1 MTQYARA
8 LGWFAF
14 YVLLV
19 VMPAIVAAVTDPITA
34 SRPALLEFSVGLGL
48 LAFSLILVQFALVSH
63 VKGSSRP
70 FGTDA
75 LVAFHGYMGL
85 LALAFVLLHPAL
97 LNLQG
102 LPLTTWLPTWR
113 RLSIF
118 RGAAGERL
126 KSVVLKCFLTAK
138 SCVLT
143 LISAGCG
150 GGSCRSRC

>member
-102 LPLTTWLPTWR
+102 LPLTTWLP
-113 RLSIF
+113 F
-118 RGAAGERL
+118 
-126 KSVVLKCFLTAK
+126 
-138 SCVLT
+138 
-143 LISAGCG
+143 
-150 GGSCRSRC
+150 GGSAAAVSGALALWGIVRTGGTCCCCMRRTIPRACHSVMSSRRSGA